1 MFIGRRTTA
10 ALLLVSAVCGA
21 GGLTVLRR
29 AAGYPEVL
37 TVSGTATLAA
47 VQQHWFAVVAGLVLA
62 VVGAALLVPITVGI
76 VRLLPGGSHRPLP
89 IVLATAASAAQLV
102 GLLFWLFVV
111 PALFGR
117 STPPAL
123 SDQATVVFDAARTLF
138 AIMIGEVV
146 ACALTACWSVSLVL
160 RVLRSKLLGRLPTD
174 ARRPRAALVGLG
186 IWGAVASAGV
196 LGGVL
201 LPFGIHPAVTGRVVG
216 QLLWSLW
223 LVGLAVA
230 VWQLDPRP
238 PSPAAPTPTRPDFS
252 LPAPHPPPPAAG
264 PSGSAAVGSAS
275 SPETPLEDAFF
286 EAITHIEPRT
296 TVDAPACE
304 PPTSEPLTSEPLTSE
319 PSASEPPSG
328 TGEGPSS
335 DDPMSSGVALRAAP
349 QPAGRAIGNDD
360 PTELGILTPPSQH
373 TPAPTSQ

>member
-252 LPAPHPPPPAAG
+252 LPAPHPPLPPAG
-264 PSGSAAVGSAS
+264 PSGSASASVS
-275 SPETPLEDAFF
+275 SPETPIEDAFF

-296 TVDAPACE
+296 TADVPACE
-304 PPTSEPLTSEPLTSE
+304 PPAPGPPTSEPP
-319 PSASEPPSG
+319 ASEPPSG
-328 TGEGPSS
+328 TSEAPSS
-335 DDPMSSGVALRAAP
+335 DDPASSGVALRAAP

-360 PTELGILTPPSQH
+360 PTELGILTPPNQH